1 MQRYNPTEDWLA
13 LVLALCVFAHDT
25 WANFNLLAESKST
38 GQDGTTSNTTLEFVD
53 FGTGFVDIEGT
64 DDDQFGVGGE
74 VTDGYGDALDDV
86 LVHGVDVVFELGGN
100 GDNGRGFGNSS

>member
-1 MQRYNPTEDWLA
+1 MLA
-13 LVLALCVFAHDT
+13 LGVFAHDT
-25 WANFNLLAESKST
+25 WTYFDLLAKPKST
-38 GQDGTTSNTTLEFVD
+38 RQDGTTGNATLEFVD

-86 LVHGVDVVFELGGN
+86 LVHGVDVVFELGGD
-100 GDNGRGFGNSS
+100 GDDGRGFSDSS